1 MQQDTVF
8 VTFVIEISR
17 VISNQR
23 KIFNQAATD
32 GHVRWS
38 GSGSKADITL
48 TQLLVWDLI
57 SSQMV

>member
-48 TQLLVWDLI
+48 TQLLV
-57 SSQMV
+57 